1 MAGSTPS
8 DFPIRASEL
17 FDLRGTVAFIT
28 GGNGGIRR
36 GIALG
41 LAGAGADIAV
51 AARNTDK
58 IDATVKELT
67 ALGVRA
73 VGIECDVQERSAID
87 AAVARTVDELGRLD
101 IVVPNAGVGEAHRPE
116 EIPDDS
122 WEWVINTN
130 LTAVLRSA
138 QAAHPHLKAG
148 GRGKVITMGSMYSL
162 FGSPRVASY
171 SASKGGVV
179 QLTKSLA
186 TSWAGDGI
194 QVNCIL
200 PGWITTDMT
209 AGVKGNA
216 EMYRNILGRTPE
228 GRFGEPEELAGA
240 AVFLASHA
248 SDFVTGISLPVDG
261 GYSIG

>member
-1 MAGSTPS
+1 MADPPS
-8 DFPIRASEL
+8 DFPIRAAEL
-17 FDLRGTVAFIT
+17 FDLSGTVAFIT
-28 GGNGGIRR
+28 GGNGGIGR

-41 LAGAGADIAV
+41 LAGAGADIAI
-51 AARNTDK
+51 AARNMEKTA
-58 IDATVKELT
+58 ATVEELT

-73 VGIECDVQERSAID
+73 IGIECDVQHREAIE
-87 AAVARTVDELGRLD
+87 AAVARTVEELGRLD
-101 IVVPNAGVGEAHRPE
+101 IMVPNAGVGEPHRPE
-116 EIPDDS
+116 RIPDDS
-122 WEWVINTN
+122 WDWVINTN
-130 LTAVLRSA
+130 LTAVLRCA

-148 GRGKVITMGSMYSL
+148 GRGKVITIGSMYAI
-162 FGSPRVASY
+162 FGSASVASY

-186 TSWAGDGI
+186 NSWAADGI
-194 QVNCIL
+194 QVNCIM
-200 PGWITTDMT
+200 PGWITTEMT
-209 AGVKGNA
+209 AGYKRDPDS
-216 EMYRNILGRTPE
+216 YRQIVERTAE